1 MKMWRSLYR
10 EPANRCRESCLLWSS
25 FPVADVSKI
34 FLEKLQFFF
43 PLTLPQVWVIFIILQ
58 VKFS

>member
-10 EPANRCRESCLLWSS
+10 KPANRCRESCLLWSS